1 MNFSLEEIYAMYGQ
15 YDKFVTLEFQY
26 DSVEYNKFG
35 FRLMGT
41 FLFDLDDRIA
51 LEKVLKQDEIP
62 RTDRKIKFS
71 PSKLEKLTEEQKV
84 DLDKNGILTS
94 SIHTVS
100 TFDLPRKNRFRELGK
115 KEIQN
120 IVHIKAPEFSS
131 RKELTRVSFGFL
143 NSRYTKG
150 KAFSPQENIQYWAFR
165 NHFEI
170 GKDKGDFKEN
180 FENKS
185 TEFKEKVRLE
195 ELRIKY
201 QELSISE
208 KEIEEFAKLEVQ
220 EIIYKNKIIDKE
232 IASAT
237 EKINEISKEFG
248 SELEILRKIC
258 RGFDEKIIAFG
269 EKIIF
274 LEFERFVHI
283 YARHVAETQIGERFA
298 ENKTVFQYKFD
309 DIVYVI
315 KMVIES
321 VNDEI
326 QEHFRQTP
334 YRPFRRMG
342 TRSIYID
349 GHYYRVQIEPNGMI
363 MDFHPYNDDKNTG
376 ANNGYK

>member
-1 MNFSLEEIYAMYGQ
+1 MNFSLEEIYSMYGQ
-15 YDKFVTLEFQY
+15 YDKFVTLEFEY
-26 DSVEYNKFG
+26 DSEEYQKFG

-41 FLFDLDDRIA
+41 FLFDLDDRTE
-51 LEKVLKQDEIP
+51 LEKTLKKDEIP

-71 PSKLEKLTEEQKV
+71 PSKLENLSAEQKT

-94 SIHTVS
+94 SINTVWTS
-100 TFDLPRKNRFRELGK
+100 DLPRKNRFRETGK

-120 IVHIKAPEFSS
+120 VMHIKAPDFSGWD
-131 RKELTRVSFGFL
+131 ELNRVRFGFL
-143 NSRYTKG
+143 NSRYSKG
-150 KAFSPQENIQYWAFR
+150 QALSPQENIQYWAFR

-170 GKDKGDFKEN
+170 GKDREDYKEN
-180 FENKS
+180 FENNS
-185 TEFKEKVRLE
+185 AEFKEKVRLE

-208 KEIEEFAKLEVQ
+208 KEIEEFAKLVVQ

-237 EKINEISKEFG
+237 EKIDEISKEFG
-248 SELEILRKIC
+248 SELENLKKIC

-283 YARHVAETQIGERFA
+283 YARHVSETQIGERFA

-309 DIVYVI
+309 DIIQVI

-334 YRPFRRMG
+334 DRPFRRMG
-342 TRSIYID
+342 SRSIYID

-376 ANNGYK
+376 ANNV